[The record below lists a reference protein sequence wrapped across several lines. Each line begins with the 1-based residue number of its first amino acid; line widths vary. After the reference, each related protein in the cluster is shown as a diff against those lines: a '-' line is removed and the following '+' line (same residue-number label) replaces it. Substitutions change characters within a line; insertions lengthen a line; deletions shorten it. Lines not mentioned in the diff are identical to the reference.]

1 MSVVNPY
8 NTTSA
13 GASTSGDGYTM
24 DQDAIIGVM
33 PENSETD
40 TYAAGDYKSGTVSFE
55 TTLEG
60 SEEVSLGAS
69 AVYTITVKNTGDEY
83 QGKLYVFLDGE
94 NKSKIGVAIAAG
106 GTENYEVN
114 MTFASEGT
122 HTIIVSDKS
131 DGTNVLAQK
140 TVTVAASENVING
153 LIADIE
159 VSGAQE
165 VDGELVAYS
174 SSVTITYKFTNV
186 TDSTYNGKV
195 NVLYGNGSPNQG
207 WTITLNLGAKKLYL
221 FIPIKCLL
229 WYDFSCRVTVNSTFT
244 A

>member
-1 MSVVNPY
+1 
-8 NTTSA
+8 
-13 GASTSGDGYTM
+13 M

-207 WTITLNLGAKKLYL
+207 WIITLNLGAKKTIL
-221 FIPIKCLL
+221 IH
-229 WYDFSCRVTVNSTFT
+229 SN
-244 A
+244 